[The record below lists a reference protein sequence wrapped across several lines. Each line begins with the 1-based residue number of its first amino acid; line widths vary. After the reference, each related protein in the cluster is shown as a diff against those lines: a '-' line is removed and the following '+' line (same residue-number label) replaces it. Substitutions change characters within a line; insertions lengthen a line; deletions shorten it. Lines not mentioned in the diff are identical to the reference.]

1 MSEELKPTYQD
12 DEIDLRELFVSMW
25 KKRYVALFVALLGM
39 FIGAAAFLIKGAGSP
54 VDSYSMEVRLTF
66 KGAASGE
73 YPNGSSYRINDL
85 IAADV
90 LEQLYSQNSNLM
102 DSGFSFEDFASSFS
116 VTPINPNREF
126 IDAKYKGQLG
136 NSKLSATE
144 IDELNVRYKTEL
156 AADTGRYLRLGFQV
170 SSLAGLDA
178 NQVNNVLADLPR
190 VWAENAI
197 NSKGVLD
204 LTIVV
209 PPQVDQY
216 ILDNSEFVVVAEYL
230 RNYASKLLKS
240 AQQINS
246 DSVASLVSDPKSGL
260 DSGEVINQL
269 NDLNLFHLN
278 VLSRVFSIEPIATS
292 KNEANLYL
300 KSRIAEVDESL
311 DELDRKA
318 EIITKVYNDYIKTSG
333 QALGGDIAD
342 TQGSG
347 SYSPQ
352 YGDGFLTKLM
362 TIGDELSDAKFK
374 QDLLNKRIEFNLEAQ
389 ELKTERKR
397 LSDALN
403 ALNALNAES
412 DELSQLANASSASDK
427 LSAQAVVEREAKYIV
442 GRLNEL
448 SSVMNGIV
456 TARQAVLLG
465 NTGALYELS
474 TSPVRYNNTVPML
487 VQAVKYSLIGLLAG
501 LMLGMMLA
509 LVLGALSKKRD

>member
-1 MSEELKPTYQD
+1 MD
-12 DEIDLRELFVSMW
+12 
-25 KKRYVALFVALLGM
+25 
-39 FIGAAAFLIKGAGSP
+39 
-54 VDSYSMEVRLTF
+54 VRLTF
-66 KGAASGE
+66 KGAASSE
-73 YPNGSSYRINDL
+73 YPNGSAYRINDL
-85 IAADV
+85 VAPDV
-90 LEQLYSQNSNLM
+90 LEQLYTQNSNLS
-102 DSGFSFEDFASSFS
+102 DSGLSFEDFASSFS
-116 VTPINPNREF
+116 VTPINPNRDF

-144 IDELNVRYKTEL
+144 IDELNTRYKTEL
-156 AADTGRYLRLGFQV
+156 AADTGRYLKLGFQV
-170 SSLAGLDA
+170 SSLAGLNA
-178 NQVNNVLADLPR
+178 NQVYKVLADLPR

-230 RNYASKLLKS
+230 RSYASKLLKS

-260 DSGEVINQL
+260 DAGEVINQL

-278 VLSRVFSIEPIATS
+278 VLSRVFSIEPIASS

-333 QALGGDIAD
+333 QALGSDIAD

-374 QDLLNKRIEFNLEAQ
+374 QDLLNKRI
-389 ELKTERKR
+389 
-397 LSDALN
+397 
-403 ALNALNAES
+403 
-412 DELSQLANASSASDK
+412 
-427 LSAQAVVEREAKYIV
+427 
-442 GRLNEL
+442 
-448 SSVMNGIV
+448 
-456 TARQAVLLG
+456 
-465 NTGALYELS
+465 
-474 TSPVRYNNTVPML
+474 
-487 VQAVKYSLIGLLAG
+487 
-501 LMLGMMLA
+501 
-509 LVLGALSKKRD
+509 